1 MVCVKV
7 GEASCR
13 GGDDPQRGE
22 YYTYYE
28 TIAGGPGSRH
38 GLPDAHATY
47 LHMTNTLN
55 TPIEAVVTGRRRS
68 K

>member
-13 GGDDPQRGE
+13 GGYDPQRGE

-28 TIAGGPGSRH
+28 TIAGGPGSQPVDGVIH
-38 GLPDAHATY
+38 QIWHAECLT
-47 LHMTNTLN
+47 TC
-55 TPIEAVVTGRRRS
+55 
-68 K
+68 